1 MTTRAFGFSY
11 FARVLGYV
19 SALPLALI
27 VVLTFSDVFARYVFA
42 HPIPGA
48 SEIIQFAMAMAIF
61 TALPLVTQAG
71 GHITVDLFTSGVSN
85 RRKACLQVPAELL
98 SGVALAVIA
107 WRLWVQAGEYAGNN
121 TATIVLNL
129 NMAPLAYAMSIFS
142 AVSVVVAGVRT
153 IEALRAIATP
163 TEVPQ

>member
-11 FARVLGYV
+11 IARLLGYV

-61 TALPLVTQAG
+61 TALPLVTHAN
-71 GHITVDLFTSGVSN
+71 GHITVDLFTCNLS
-85 RRKACLQVPAELL
+85 RRKKAYLQLPAELL

-107 WRLWVQAGEYAGNN
+107 WRLWVQAAEYAQNHS
-121 TATIVLNL
+121 ATIVLDL
-129 NMAPLAYAMSIFS
+129 SMAPLAYAMSVFA
-142 AVSVVVAGVRT
+142 AVSVVLVGLRFV
-153 IEALRAIATP
+153 EALRAVFMP
-163 TEVPQ
+163 TEVTQ